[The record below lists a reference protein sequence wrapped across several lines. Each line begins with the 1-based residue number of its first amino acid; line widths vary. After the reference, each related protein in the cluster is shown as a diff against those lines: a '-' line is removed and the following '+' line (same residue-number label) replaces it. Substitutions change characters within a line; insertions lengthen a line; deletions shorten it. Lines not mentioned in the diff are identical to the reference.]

1 MNRINEEAAYEIAR
15 QIRLRNLAGKI
26 VIDFAGHSEYKY
38 IKPLLE
44 ILERELAK
52 DSIKSR
58 VAGLSRAGLVEII
71 RVRRRPSLSELITEE
86 CPTCNGTGRVEKG
99 A

>member
-52 DSIKSR
+52 DSIKKIGRASCRER
-58 VAGLSRAGLVEII
+58 V
-71 RVRRRPSLSELITEE
+71 
-86 CPTCNGTGRVEKG
+86 
-99 A
+99 